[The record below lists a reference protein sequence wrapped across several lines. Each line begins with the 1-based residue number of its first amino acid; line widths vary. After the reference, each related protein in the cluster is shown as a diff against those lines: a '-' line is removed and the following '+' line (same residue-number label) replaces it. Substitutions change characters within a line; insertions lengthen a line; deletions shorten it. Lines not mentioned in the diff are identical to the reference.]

1 MLKNTIACC
10 AAFLAVVAQA
20 AEPFSFGVFGDTP
33 YNGFERR
40 HLPALI
46 AEMDAE
52 PLKVVIHDGDL
63 KSGGERCDDALFN
76 ERLAVFQTSR
86 HPFVFV
92 PGDNDWTDC
101 HRSSNGA
108 YDPLRTVGHHVR
120 EPLLIQGKRP
130 DPAELARQLADVG
143 IPAPATRITHAS
155 SICESQPSIVGAKSH
170 TTSASSALVTST
182 EAWTVRWSF
191 GRSVASAIG
200 QWRRIASPKPTR
212 PCRGSVAFRR

>member
-1 MLKNTIACC
+1 MLKNIIVCSTAV
-10 AAFLAVVAQA
+10 LALVAVAAQA

-46 AEMDAE
+46 AKMDVE

-63 KSGGERCDDALFN
+63 KSGGERCDDALFD
-76 ERLAVFQTSR
+76 ERLAVFQTSQ

-108 YDPLRTVGHHVR
+108 YDPLERLGRLRQLFFANLGKPWAATRWPSKPRPTTRLFRVGPNTSAGR
-120 EPLLIQGKRP
+120 SARCCSLPSTYRAATII
-130 DPAELARQLADVG
+130 LARA
-143 IPAPATRITHAS
+143 ARRATS
-155 SICESQPSIVGAKSH
+155 SCSAVQPSKPGSPPP
-170 TTSASSALVTST
+170 S
-182 EAWTVRWSF
+182 RGP
-191 GRSVASAIG
+191 GRSGSKAS
-200 QWRRIASPKPTR
+200 W
-212 PCRGSVAFRR
+212 

>member
-46 AEMDAE
+46 AEMDVE

-63 KSGGERCDDALFN
+63 KSGGERCDDALFD

-108 YDPLRTVGHHVR
+108 YDPLERLDRLRKLFFAKPRQTWAATRWPSKPRPTTRRFRAGPNTSAGR
-120 EPLLIQGKRP
+120 SARCCFSPLTYRAATII
-130 DPAELARQLADVG
+130 LAREARRGRSFYSAV
-143 IPAPATRITHAS
+143 
-155 SICESQPSIVGAKSH
+155 QPSKPGSPPPSRGPGHSGSK
-170 TTSASSALVTST
+170 AS
-182 EAWTVRWSF
+182 
-191 GRSVASAIG
+191 
-200 QWRRIASPKPTR
+200 
-212 PCRGSVAFRR
+212 

>member
-1 MLKNTIACC
+1 MLKNTLACC
-10 AAFLAVVAQA
+10 VAFLAVVAVTAQA

-108 YDPLRTVGHHVR
+108 YDPLERLDRLRQLFFASLFCPAGADPG
-120 EPLLIQGKRP
+120 PLPAGRRNPGRRP
-130 DPAELARQLADVG
+130 GVLKLARTPALADR
-143 IPAPATRITHAS
+143 PAA
-155 SICESQPSIVGAKSH
+155 VSH
-170 TTSASSALVTST
+170 
-182 EAWTVRWSF
+182 
-191 GRSVASAIG
+191 
-200 QWRRIASPKPTR
+200 P
-212 PCRGSVAFRR
+212 